1 MSLSRFSRTSGLLVC
16 VAFAAG
22 CAGAPSSPATLPV
35 GQNAPLTT
43 ASRAH
48 SVVGYATASHASR
61 PGGGWFSPAARHQA
75 LLYGSSY
82 DGGFIN
88 IYPLRGKNQNVV
100 GQLTSGLVSPQGMM
114 VDRHQRLWVANTNAN
129 NIIAFKRNT
138 TEPFKTLSD
147 PGYYPVTVAV
157 AADGTVYAGN
167 VVSLSGPPGNVAVY
181 AHGSTTPTETLTYS
195 GFELVLGLGVDAK
208 GDLFVSYVPQSG
220 PPALVEFPKGSKVA
234 QQMPTSDETDGDIIF
249 DRADDLVMEDGQG
262 SLGVWPS
269 PWGGAPA
276 RTVPAFGNEPTFDRA
291 ENRVWVALAN
301 LSTPEI
307 LGYDYTT
314 GALVD
319 TITNGFTPQSAIPY
333 GVAIDP
339 SAPR

>member
-1 MSLSRFSRTSGLLVC
+1 MSSSRLSRASGLLVC

-22 CAGAPSSPATLPV
+22 CAAGPSSSTTPLVAQNPQPA
-35 GQNAPLTT
+35 T

-48 SVVGYATASHASR
+48 SVVGYGTASR
-61 PGGGWFSPAARHQA
+61 PARVGAGWLSPAARHQA

-88 IYPLRGKNQNVV
+88 IYPLRGNNQQVV

-129 NIIAFKRNT
+129 NILAFKRGA
-138 TEPFKTLSD
+138 TEPLKTLSD

-167 VVSLSGPPGNVAVY
+167 VVSLSGPPGNVEVY
-181 AHGSTTPTETLTYS
+181 AHGSTTPTATLTYT
-195 GFELVLGLGVDAK
+195 GLEFVLGLGVDAK

-220 PPALVEFPKGSKVA
+220 PPALIEFPKGSKVA
-234 QQMPTSDETDGDIIF
+234 QQMPTSDESDGDIVF
-249 DRADDLVMEDGQG
+249 DRANDLVMADGQG

-276 RTVPAFGNEPTFDRA
+276 RTVPAFGNEPTFDRK
-291 ENRVWVALAN
+291 EDRIWVALAN

-319 TITNGFTPQSAIPY
+319 TITDGFTAQSAIPY

-339 SAPR
+339 AAPR